1 MTTISEG
8 ESTVAQH
15 VEVAGAA
22 RAGSGIVRRGAAG
35 AARAGRGAA
44 APVVPPVGPPWFG
57 AVMGTG
63 ILSSLLQRAELGALS
78 AIGAPVLL
86 GLGWLLLLGLAL
98 GYLVR
103 LRAGRTSLRQSVA
116 AVADATAWGL
126 VAVGVL
132 SIGGATLAT
141 LPSLGAPTGLAVTLA
156 AALWVAGTLLG
167 LVTTLAF
174 ARRVPREPGEPT
186 FTWGLPVVPPMV
198 SATTGAALAAAL
210 TTSGVAL
217 AVLVVSAACFVLSL
231 VVGGWIFAA
240 AYRHHRRVPLPL
252 AASVSAWIPLGIVG
266 QSTAAAQGI
275 APETGRWSSPDVAEL
290 LRGLAVGY
298 GAVVL
303 LVGMPLVLWAVRR
316 TVSGLA
322 QGMPFSPGWWA
333 LTFPLGTLA
342 LGAGALGAGAGSAAL
357 VALGVAL
364 TLALVGTW
372 TLCALATVRVLVAA
386 RR

>member
-1 MTTISEG
+1 MTTISGG

-15 VEVAGAA
+15 VEVARGA
-22 RAGSGIVRRGAAG
+22 RAGTPTARAG
-35 AARAGRGAA
+35 AAVAGAAGRGAA
-44 APVVPPVGPPWFG
+44 AAVVPPVGPPWFG

-63 ILSSLLQRAELGALS
+63 ILSSLLQRAELGVLS
-78 AIGAPVLL
+78 AVGAPALL
-86 GLGWLLLLGLAL
+86 GLGWLLLLGLTL

-103 LRAGRTSLRQSVA
+103 LRAGETSLRQSVA

-126 VAVGVL
+126 VAMGVL
-132 SIGGATLAT
+132 SIGGATLAV
-141 LPSLGAPTGLAVTLA
+141 LPDLGAPTGLAVALA
-156 AALWVAGTLLG
+156 GALWAAGTVLG

-174 ARRVPREPGEPT
+174 ARRVPREPGAPT

-217 AVLVVSAACFVLSL
+217 VVLVVSAACFVLSL
-231 VVGGWIFAA
+231 VVGGWIFVA
-240 AYRHHRRVPLPL
+240 AYRNHRRVPLPL
-252 AASVSAWIPLGIVG
+252 VASVSAWIPLGIVG

-275 APETGRWSSPDVAEL
+275 AAETGRWSSAGASAET
-290 LRGLAVGY
+290 LAVGY
-298 GAVVL
+298 GVVA
-303 LVGMPLVLWAVRR
+303 LVAGVPLVLWAVRR
-316 TVSGLA
+316 TVTGLA

-342 LGAGALGAGAGSAAL
+342 LGSGALGAGTGSAAL
-357 VALGVAL
+357 EALGVAL

-372 TLCALATVRVLVAA
+372 TFCALATVRVLVAA